1 MLTLLLI
8 ASSTRFVALFRGAH
22 GATQGGIYGNR
33 ENGGYS
39 IVISGVY
46 DDLDQDYGDIL
57 YYSGSNSHS
66 NEDPRSPA
74 PSTGGTI
81 ALQASE
87 RTQNPVRVIRTS
99 SGKSTIAP
107 ISGLRY
113 DGLYKVVSSRYP
125 KNLKGGIYEQ
135 FKLVRLDDQPEIDR
149 SRPTQKESRDYERI
163 GDGY

>member
-1 MLTLLLI
+1 MI
-8 ASSTRFVALFRGAH
+8 ALFRGAH

-33 ENGGYS
+33 ETGAYS
-39 IVISGVY
+39 IVISGEY
-46 DDLDQDYGDIL
+46 DDLDHDEGNVL

-66 NEDPRSPA
+66 NEDPSSPA

-99 SGKSTIAP
+99 SGKSAFAP

-113 DGLYKVVSSRYP
+113 DGLYTVVESRYP
-125 KNLKGGIYEQ
+125 KNLKGGLYEQ

-149 SRPTQKESRDYERI
+149 SRPTKKENRDYGRI